1 MCGEETHA
9 GPLPPRTTAPAA
21 PGASPARRARSLAIS
36 ALLSAHASVGV
47 LACANFPLP
56 TRPPPRPVPAS
67 IEDPHP
73 PDLQFV
79 GSDLSDDSIVRLTT
93 PHVACTGTLIA
104 PKLVLTAHH
113 CVAARDTFGEFMSS
127 DVLPEEVVVELG
139 GDYLPWAE
147 VEVAHIVAPPCGHD
161 AGFGDIALLVLSD
174 ELSDVTLREVRLD
187 EPPKLG
193 EELEP
198 SGFGQ
203 CADSEAGVRRHLREG
218 GKVERV
224 DEASVRSQ
232 AAVCPGDSGGPGV
245 DRSNRVVGV
254 ISSSAMDGKEH
265 TRSLTEFTRVDRF
278 RDVFANGVRLAAGD
292 NPAELPPLTCDSP

>member
-1 MCGEETHA
+1 MTRYQATSAWTLLVGTLVSTALGCSRW
-9 GPLPPRTTAPAA
+9 PLATKT
-21 PGASPARRARSLAIS
+21 
-36 ALLSAHASVGV
+36 
-47 LACANFPLP
+47 
-56 TRPPPRPVPAS
+56 PPRPVPAS

-73 PDLQFV
+73 PDLRFV

-104 PKLVLTAHH
+104 PNLVLTAHH
-113 CVAARDTFGEFMSS
+113 CVAARDEFGDFLAS
-127 DVLPEEVVVELG
+127 DVLPEEVLVELG

-147 VEVAHIVAPPCGHD
+147 IEVAHIVAPPCGHD
-161 AGFGDIALLVLSD
+161 AGFGDIALLVLAE
-174 ELSDVTLREVRLD
+174 ELSDVAVKEVRLD
-187 EPPKLG
+187 EPPKFG
-193 EELEP
+193 EMIDP

-203 CADSEAGVRRHLREG
+203 CADSDGGVRRHLREG
-218 GKVERV
+218 GQVERV

-245 DRSNRVVGV
+245 DGGNRVVGV

-278 RDVFANGVRLAAGD
+278 RDVFANGMRLAAGD
-292 NPAELPPLTCDSP
+292 NPAELPPLSCESP